1 MQDHL
6 LQHFPLGL
14 SDLSLDPSGTDL
26 RSSAG
31 FAGATNDSCLN
42 NVLVR
47 YALLWEGLHAPTGES
62 G

>member
-1 MQDHL
+1 M
-6 LQHFPLGL
+6 
-14 SDLSLDPSGTDL
+14 SL
-26 RSSAG
+26 RI
-31 FAGATNDSCLN
+31 NDSCLN